1 MKIFDRLKAAYKAL
15 KIATNPEQLE
25 EMIRGVFGSGATESG
40 ETVSPARAMQ
50 QAAVFTCVRV
60 LGESVAQLPFN
71 LYRSRDDG
79 GSDKMTS
86 HPLHRLLHYQPND
99 WMTSFEFRE
108 YLMACLNLRG
118 NFYAFKNYVGSGKNR
133 KIAELL
139 PFHPDTVTVIQ
150 DEKRNILYE
159 VQLPKA
165 DKQIVPQKNMLHIK
179 GLSLDGITG
188 VSPIRYQ
195 REAIGLAMAAEKHG
209 ARMFKN
215 GARPSVILKHPGSL
229 TEEAAERLKNNW
241 ESAYGG
247 ENVGKTAVLENGMG
261 VETISMTNEDA
272 QYLETR
278 KFQRS
283 EIAGIYRVPAHLVND
298 LEKATFSN
306 IEHQSVNFVVHSL
319 NPWLVR
325 IEQAIWR
332 DLLTPEEQA
341 EGYYT
346 RFNVDG
352 LLRGDSKSRAEAL
365 KIQRENGIINAN
377 EWRALENM
385 NPIDGGDVYLTPL
398 NMRQN
403 GVDPNEET

>member
-25 EMIRGVFGSGATESG
+25 EMIRGVYGGGPTESG
-40 ETVSPARAMQ
+40 ESVTPTRAMQ

-79 GSDKMTS
+79 GSDKMTT
-86 HPLHRLLHYQPND
+86 HPLYRLLHYQPNE
-99 WMTSFEFRE
+99 WQTSFEFRE

-118 NFYAFKNYVGSGKNR
+118 NFYAFKNYVGSGRNR

-139 PFHPDTVTVIQ
+139 PLHPDTVTVVQ

-159 VQLPKA
+159 VQIPNA
-165 DKQIVPQKNMLHIK
+165 AKQTVPQKNMLHIK
-179 GLSLDGITG
+179 GLSLDGVAG

-209 ARMFKN
+209 ARVFKN

-229 TEEAAERLKNNW
+229 TDEAAQRLKNNW
-241 ESAYGG
+241 ETAYGG

-403 GVDPNEET
+403 GVDPNEED